1 MSQQQP
7 TPAAERRVPG
17 VPVDDDAIRIIDM
30 ALDEDRGSGDWTTR
44 WTVHARTRARAEIT
58 AKSSG
63 ILAGVAPALAVYSR
77 LDPRVEADAHVAD
90 GETLEPGMLVASL
103 SGPARTLLTGERVA
117 LNLLQHLS
125 GVATLTRAFVDAV
138 EGTGVRILDTRK
150 TMPGMRGL
158 EKAAVRTG
166 GGTNHRFGLYDL
178 VMIKDNHLAIADGIA
193 DAVGRVREQN
203 TRRLKVQ
210 VEVRT
215 LDELD
220 VVLELGVDRILL
232 DNMSNEQLREA
243 VQRTRRRRGPRPVLE
258 ASGNVTLK
266 TVRSIAETGVD
277 EISVGALTHS
287 APAVDFSLRVLRP

>member
-1 MSQQQP
+1 MSEQQT
-7 TPAAERRVPG
+7 TPAAERRMPA
-17 VPVDDDAIRIIDM
+17 VPVDDDAIRIIDV
-30 ALDEDRGSGDWTTR
+30 ALEEDRGSDDWTTR

-90 GETLEPGMLVASL
+90 GETLEPGLLVASL
-103 SGPARTLLTGERVA
+103 RGPARTLLTGERVA
-117 LNLLQHLS
+117 LNILQHLS

-150 TMPGMRGL
+150 TMPGMRGMA
-158 EKAAVRTG
+158 KAAVRTG
-166 GGTNHRFGLYDL
+166 GGTNHRFGLHDL

-203 TRRLKVQ
+203 NRRLKVQ

-220 VVLELGVDRILL
+220 AVLELGVDRILL
-232 DNMSNEQLREA
+232 DNMDNEQLREA
-243 VQRTRRRRGPRPVLE
+243 VQRTRRRRAPHPVLE
-258 ASGNVTLK
+258 ASGNVTLE